1 MGREV
6 VGFSKFFA
14 MEENVRNTIKK
25 LSIILVFITTIIL
38 LVGCGRFA
46 MGNKDFEYIKQKG
59 VMKITIQS
67 NRDKSYRFTVTDKE
81 AIKDIYNILSS
92 GKEEQEKTTLQ
103 PDYIFEI
110 YEGPNK
116 VSKFNYV
123 TGLDKKNG
131 ANFYSD
137 TKSYIVSKRLD
148 NDIIKNF
155 ENIRK
160 PIDFENIY
168 YDSIYRTLEQF
179 DTGEMQKS
187 KIGINLSGDVEA
199 VKFQLSTDLM
209 YFEDR
214 LKKTK
219 NASLVKDNNVE
230 GYDKIMKVTTEGYTG
245 TKYKATVTFEGKGNE
260 KPAIY
265 YINNIYEQGSWK
277 INITQEKPEGF

>member
-6 VGFSKFFA
+6 ARFSKFFA

-25 LSIILVFITTIIL
+25 LSIILVFLTTITL
-38 LVGCGRFA
+38 LVGCGRFT
-46 MGNKDFEYIKQKG
+46 MGNKDFEYIKEKG

-92 GKEEQEKTTLQ
+92 GKEEQERTTLQ

-179 DTGEMQKS
+179 NTGEMQKS
-187 KIGINLSGDVEA
+187 KIGINLSSDVEA

-219 NASLVKDNNVE
+219 NTSLIKDNNVE
-230 GYDKIMKVTTEGYTG
+230 GYDKIMKVATEGYTG
-245 TKYKATVTFEGKGNE
+245 TKYKAIVTFEGKGNE
-260 KPAIY
+260 KPTTY

>member
-6 VGFSKFFA
+6 ARFSKFFA

-25 LSIILVFITTIIL
+25 LSIILVFLTTITL
-38 LVGCGRFA
+38 LVGCGRFT
-46 MGNKDFEYIKQKG
+46 MGNKDFEYIKEKG

-92 GKEEQEKTTLQ
+92 GKEEQERTTLQ

-179 DTGEMQKS
+179 NTGEMQKS
-187 KIGINLSGDVEA
+187 KIGINLSSDVEA

-219 NASLVKDNNVE
+219 NTSLIKDNNVE
-230 GYDKIMKVTTEGYTG
+230 GYDKIMKVATEGYTG
-245 TKYKATVTFEGKGNE
+245 TKYKAIVTFEGKGNE
-260 KPAIY
+260 KPATY